1 MSDHAGHAVSSRER
15 GGLFYSGEPEDRAA
29 LERQIAGT
37 QASIQGRLRRI
48 ENEVGS
54 APKAVWAGAKKHPAL
69 SALVALAAGLLIGK
83 MIFRKRRHV
92 SRTTQPTGMYGSPA
106 ASGGSSGLFHRF
118 WATLLQTGI
127 GLAADFAAD
136 FLAGRSGA
144 ALRGFR
150 RKTEGDGLEED
161 VPRDKGEKTYGKS

>member
-37 QASIQGRLRRI
+37 QASIQRRLRRI

-54 APKAVWAGAKKHPAL
+54 APKAVWAGAKKHPVL
-69 SALVALAAGLLIGK
+69 SALVAVVAGLLIGK

-92 SRTTQPTGMYGSPA
+92 SRRTQPTGMYGSPA
-106 ASGGSSGLFHRF
+106 TPDGSGGLRYRF
-118 WATLLQTGI
+118 WTTLLQTGI
-127 GLAADFAAD
+127 GLAADVAAD

-150 RKTEGDGLEED
+150 RKREGDGLEED
-161 VPRDKGEKTYGKS
+161 VPRDKGEKTYGTS